1 MFSRLSLRTRLL
13 SIGITVMVVPL
24 LVITGVVIA
33 KQHQMKAVAAEECR
47 TLAIND
53 LDHVAKA
60 IHAMCTTQQVVLEDN
75 VNGGLAMTRE
85 LMKAYGPVAF
95 AQEKV
100 TWEATNQYTKQSISV
115 ELPKMLLGE
124 QWLGQ
129 NRNANSASLL
139 VDDVK
144 KNVGGTTTVF
154 QRMNERG
161 DMLRVCTNVLKK
173 DGSRAIGTYIPAVN
187 PDGKPNPVIRA
198 VLSGQTFLGRAFVVD
213 RWYITAYEPILGNDR
228 KVVGISY
235 FGVPMESAAAL
246 RQSIMD
252 TEVGATGYVYVLD
265 GNGNYV
271 ISPGAKRDGENI
283 LQASDTD
290 GVMFIQEIIAKAKA
304 LPAGATDEQWYPWQN
319 PGDAAPRMKVARIT
333 YFEPWDWVIS
343 VGSYTDEFMVAEMN
357 IARLGRDNVRAIL
370 ITVGLAL
377 LLASILWSFAASRIG
392 NQLRDSAETLG
403 QAADQMSRSS
413 AEISATGQQMATGA
427 SEQAAS
433 LEEVAASLQEMAAIT
448 HQTAGNADNTN
459 SETRATAEA
468 ASRGVEAMQGMSS
481 VIDDIKRSSDET
493 ARILKTIDEIAFQ
506 TNLLA
511 LNAAVEA
518 ARAGEAGKGFA
529 VVAEEVRNLAQRSAE
544 AAGTTAQLIE
554 SSQQSANGGVQ
565 ATAQVGAI
573 LEEITGRV
581 TEVSRL
587 TSEVAIASRE
597 QANGITEINTA
608 VNQLDQVTQT
618 NAAAAE
624 ESAATRHDLARQA
637 AVVQSSVLDLHR
649 LATGQEVSIDRAG
662 ALSESPTQPFESRNT
677 TGLPQR
683 VESRP
688 VSPVSRPAPRPVAVG
703 VSAAKTIL
711 LDDDDL
717 ADF

>member
-1 MFSRLSLRTRLL
+1 
-13 SIGITVMVVPL
+13 
-24 LVITGVVIA
+24 
-33 KQHQMKAVAAEECR
+33 
-47 TLAIND
+47 
-53 LDHVAKA
+53 
-60 IHAMCTTQQVVLEDN
+60 
-75 VNGGLAMTRE
+75 
-85 LMKAYGPVAF
+85 
-95 AQEKV
+95 
-100 TWEATNQYTKQSISV
+100 
-115 ELPKMLLGE
+115 
-124 QWLGQ
+124 
-129 NRNANSASLL
+129 
-139 VDDVK
+139 
-144 KNVGGTTTVF
+144 
-154 QRMNERG
+154 
-161 DMLRVCTNVLKK
+161 
-173 DGSRAIGTYIPAVN
+173 
-187 PDGKPNPVIRA
+187 
-198 VLSGQTFLGRAFVVD
+198 
-213 RWYITAYEPILGNDR
+213 
-228 KVVGISY
+228 
-235 FGVPMESAAAL
+235 
-246 RQSIMD
+246 
-252 TEVGATGYVYVLD
+252 
-265 GNGNYV
+265 
-271 ISPGAKRDGENI
+271 
-283 LQASDTD
+283 
-290 GVMFIQEIIAKAKA
+290 
-304 LPAGATDEQWYPWQN
+304 
-319 PGDAAPRMKVARIT
+319 
-333 YFEPWDWVIS
+333 
-343 VGSYTDEFMVAEMN
+343 
-357 IARLGRDNVRAIL
+357 
-370 ITVGLAL
+370 
-377 LLASILWSFAASRIG
+377 
-392 NQLRDSAETLG
+392 
-403 QAADQMSRSS
+403 
-413 AEISATGQQMATGA
+413 
-427 SEQAAS
+427 
-433 LEEVAASLQEMAAIT
+433 
-448 HQTAGNADNTN
+448 
-459 SETRATAEA
+459 
-468 ASRGVEAMQGMSS
+468 MSS

-624 ESAATRHDLARQA
+624 ESAATSHDLARQA